1 MYMEFKENKGF
12 FAYCRESVDLK
23 TGIELQKEKI
33 KKYAEYH
40 NIKIYKW
47 FIENDTSAMKKR
59 KKYNRMMELIID
71 DNNVEGII
79 CSSISRFGRETTG
92 LLLAHTKLQ
101 EHNKRLIFVDNNID
115 TTNITGKAMMNMM
128 FVYAELERDTINERI
143 TAGKKRAHLYGTK
156 SGLPMH
162 RPPIEVDWK
171 EYDKYYNL
179 GLSTNAIS
187 KIIKDKRTGKKIS
200 SSALYKAVKEREK

>member
-1 MYMEFKENKGF
+1 MEPIENKGF
-12 FAYCRESVDLK
+12 FAYCRESIDLK

-33 KKYAEYH
+33 KKYAEFH

-47 FIENDTSAMKKR
+47 FIENDTSAMKER

-71 DNNVEGII
+71 DDCVEGII
-79 CSSISRFGRETTG
+79 CSSISRFGRRTTG
-92 LLLAHTKLQ
+92 LLLAHTELQ

-115 TTNITGKAMMNMM
+115 TTTITGKAMLNMM

-143 TAGKKRAHLYGTK
+143 TSGKKRAQSYGTK

-171 EYDKYYNL
+171 EYDKYYKL

-200 SSALYKAVKEREK
+200 SSALYKAVNERNE